1 MGSTDTS
8 RSINFALIG
17 HAGDGKTTLAD
28 SLLLAAGVVAL
39 TVGVGLWSSVD
50 LFRRTPLD
58 ALRNE

>member
-28 SLLLAAGVVAL
+28 SCSWPPA
-39 TVGVGLWSSVD
+39 
-50 LFRRTPLD
+50 
-58 ALRNE
+58 